1 MMKKC
6 ILRANNSNC
15 SFADNAG
22 LTLLRVFV
30 GLSMALAHG
39 LGKLPPPQPVIDGVS
54 ALGFPM
60 PHFFAWC
67 AALAEFVG
75 GLLLAAGFLT
85 RPAAAMMASTM
96 LVAAFGAHATDPYRI
111 KELAFLFLVISIFFV
126 LRGAG
131 NWSLDR
137 LFFKKS

>member
-1 MMKKC
+1 MKKC
-6 ILRANNSNC
+6 ILSANNSNC

-39 LGKLPPPQPVIDGVS
+39 LGKLPPPQMMIDGVS

-60 PHFFAWC
+60 PQFFAWC
-67 AALAEFVG
+67 AALAEFGG
-75 GLLLAAGFLT
+75 GLLLAVGFLT
-85 RPAAAMMASTM
+85 RPAAAMIAFTM
-96 LVAAFGAHATDPYRI
+96 IVAAFGAHAADPYQV
-111 KELAFLFLVISIFFV
+111 KEMAFLFLVISIFFV

-131 NWSLDR
+131 SWSLDR
-137 LFFKKS
+137 LFFRK